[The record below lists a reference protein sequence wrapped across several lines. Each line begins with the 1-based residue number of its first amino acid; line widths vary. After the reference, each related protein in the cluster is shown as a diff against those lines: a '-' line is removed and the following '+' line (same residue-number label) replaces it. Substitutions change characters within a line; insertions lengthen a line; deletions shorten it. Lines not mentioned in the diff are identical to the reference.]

1 MALAPVSFEVSHGQL
16 SIAVQHAIK
25 LLLTLKR
32 AAKKKKPSE
41 MTAIMFQDVGE
52 LIYQQ
57 CSVIQHSLVFP
68 AYTSGRRIQNVAELS
83 DCAQRSKLDPVTS
96 DRKLVSRV
104 KHAFGLKFERHALCE
119 LRVSLR
125 VEEMSFSRW
134 SEPRE

>member
-1 MALAPVSFEVSHGQL
+1 
-16 SIAVQHAIK
+16 
-25 LLLTLKR
+25 
-32 AAKKKKPSE
+32 

-52 LIYQQ
+52 LIAAYQQ
-57 CSVIQHSLVFP
+57 CSVIQRSLAFP
-68 AYTSGRRIQNVAELS
+68 TYTSGRRIRNVAELS

-125 VEEMSFSRW
+125 VEEKSFNRW
-134 SEPRE
+134 SEPREYPYTQEEVDQMRIWNLYNLA